1 MHRVFGFKLRLFVQV
16 RGVLRRWV
24 KALRGRAVYLK
35 MLEMDERR
43 KMSAAAAA
51 VQSQWRCTA
60 AAAPNRDQM
69 HTPNRDRM
77 HTPSTFP
84 RDACNVHTTL
94 AMTHNVQLGL

>member
-24 KALRGRAVYLK
+24 KALHGRAVYLK
-35 MLEMDERR
+35 MLEMEERR

-51 VQSQWRCTA
+51 VQSQWRCA
-60 AAAPNRDQM
+60 AAAA
-69 HTPNRDRM
+69 PNRDRM